1 MSKFER
7 LHRIPCEEP
16 LRAPCC
22 GESEVSV
29 FRNSEDWFDVRC
41 RDCISLGT
49 PEEREEELRKALS
62 EEKEKCLS
70 LAKEL
75 EATRAKLEELS

>member
-1 MSKFER
+1 MSKFEK
-7 LHRIPCEEP
+7 LHRIPREEP

-41 RDCISLGT
+41 LDCRKYGT
-49 PEEREEELRKALS
+49 SKEREEELRKALS

-75 EATRAKLEELS
+75 EATQAKLEELS